1 MFRATVSG
9 IKVGRPVFFWDR
21 KVEASTKEKLKVKI
35 ALVRKQMK
43 SKGFTVQVEYEPPR
57 KLTAFLFD
65 LSHNK
70 LL

>member
-57 KLTAFLFD
+57 K
-65 LSHNK
+65 
-70 LL
+70 